1 MSLQFENKRMRL
13 LTRVY
18 GIYVRKPMSC
28 HKEGAVSS
36 LSHLYILVTLY
47 VVSFPGSLQ
56 AVGSWV
62 GPGNEAKQ
70 YQVYHILVTLY
81 DGISGKI
88 ILVILIH
95 FNLLDSLPWS
105 FTLT

>member
-1 MSLQFENKRMRL
+1 
-13 LTRVY
+13 
-18 GIYVRKPMSC
+18 MSC
-28 HKEGAVSS
+28 YKEGEVSS

-70 YQVYHILVTLY
+70 YHILVTLY

-88 ILVILIH
+88 ILK
-95 FNLLDSLPWS
+95 LLRR
-105 FTLT
+105 FTLTRFISLKFQYILYTQIQTTLYAVAISDALF

>member
-1 MSLQFENKRMRL
+1 
-13 LTRVY
+13 
-18 GIYVRKPMSC
+18 MSC
-28 HKEGAVSS
+28 YKEGAVSS

-88 ILVILIH
+88 ILVILRCFI
-95 FNLLDSLPWS
+95 
-105 FTLT
+105 LT

>member
-1 MSLQFENKRMRL
+1 MSW
-13 LTRVY
+13 
-18 GIYVRKPMSC
+18 
-28 HKEGAVSS
+28 HKEGG

-47 VVSFPGSLQ
+47 VVSFPASLQAVGSWVGPGNEAKQYQVYHILVTLYVVSFPASLQ

-88 ILVILIH
+88 ILVILRR
-95 FNLLDSLPWS
+95 FSL
-105 FTLT
+105 T

>member
-1 MSLQFENKRMRL
+1 
-13 LTRVY
+13 
-18 GIYVRKPMSC
+18 MSC

-56 AVGSWV
+56 PVGSWV

-88 ILVILIH
+88 ILEILRR
-95 FNLLDSLPWS
+95 
-105 FTLT
+105 FTLTRFISLKFQYILYTQIQITMCAVAISDALL